1 MLISKNIQIEFADST
16 IKAIDAIYDIREGV
30 RSASLNLYSRYGV
43 QIQTPMVYSDDKVVV
58 EVKIPEEIVNTFA
71 IGPHLKGVATYLLKQ
86 CNGRYD
92 NYLVGNAY

>member
-16 IKAIDAIYDIREGV
+16 IKSIDAIHDIREGV

-43 QIQTPMVYSDDKVVV
+43 QIQTPMVYGDDKVVV
-58 EVKIPEEIVNTFA
+58 EVKIPKEIVDTFA
-71 IGPHLKGVATYLLKQ
+71 IGPHLKGVAAYLLKQ

-92 NYLVGNAY
+92 DYLVG